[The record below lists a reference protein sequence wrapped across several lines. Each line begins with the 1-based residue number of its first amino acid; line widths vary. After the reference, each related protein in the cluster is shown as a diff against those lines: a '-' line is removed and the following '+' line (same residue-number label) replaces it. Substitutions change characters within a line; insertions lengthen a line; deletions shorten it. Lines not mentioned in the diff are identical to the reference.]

1 MLTGMGKFDRGG
13 WVDLGRW
20 LKIGRRWMSVSG
32 QAAAACLP
40 GGGARWQVAAP
51 HRKFA
56 GVYQNN
62 ATEH

>member
-1 MLTGMGKFDRGG
+1 MLTDMGKFDRGG

-20 LKIGRRWMSVSG
+20 LKIGWRWMSVSG
-32 QAAAACLP
+32 QAAAGCLL
-40 GGGARWQVAAP
+40 GGGVWWQAAAP

-56 GVYQNN
+56 GVDQND